1 MKALRYLCAAAG
13 LVLVVSCGPTVQVA
27 ETAPAVL
34 PLPELEEAVTLVS
47 SLAGTPEG
55 GVTIPIETSAGPK
68 VFYIYP
74 DGTSDNMNV
83 VTLAPEEGQWALAN
97 KVSYPCFEADGT
109 TFKEFTEDVRIE
121 RIGEK
126 DIIVLKA
133 LREDGQGKA
142 QRTVMTFNPE
152 EENFQAVSFC
162 GKYIADGRIEG
173 TSYIDVVAS
182 AINPELDFARNLLVF
197 DDSLLELRK
206 ADEMTDQ
213 AIEWW
218 LKNNPKAQTNASNI
232 SYGSV
237 NAESSLVEAFK
248 KAKKETSS
256 NYSAALFNIR
266 GYTVVMVQRKS
277 NGSYVLAWAEPICA
291 NKNTDQLLNNI
302 YFRSGSDS
310 IIVLFYYKG
319 RRTFNYQLNLATG
332 RLMK

>member
-197 DDSLLELRK
+197 DDSLLERRK